1 MTKHLILLP
10 LSTIIYISSAELL
23 KIWNEREAALVAEE
37 GTAMEKTLCGCL
49 STRPLAVSASLLTIY
64 IMHSARMMII
74 TVLAQNERMIFFPTV
89 PPGTKGGD
97 VG

>member
-1 MTKHLILLP
+1 MTEHLILLP

-49 STRPLAVSASLLTIY
+49 STRPLAVSASLLAIY
-64 IMHSARMMII
+64 YALRSNDDYYSAGSK
-74 TVLAQNERMIFFPTV
+74 QRMIFFPTV